1 VEPITYQTLQDLDD
15 YFADA
20 KRQYMSQSGTSSDGF
35 SIGSDL
41 VRKKLQA
48 EKVFFVDSQMY
59 DELSA
64 AIELLNESVRRGF
77 LFNPENPK
85 TWMTSQ
91 ADFDQLKIDSEAG
104 RFIWDYLGSIRSVIR
119 AVQVDYNDTVQMFR
133 RQTRQLLLK
142 NAAHAKTSVTTIP
155 LGSYRDSSTSDLFNG
170 EFEADI
176 HIQPDKK
183 VSAKVYKV
191 RDGSTNPEERE
202 LWGEFE
208 IDGKFISGNV
218 EYLYFTRALEPEA

>member
-1 VEPITYQTLQDLDD
+1 MEPITYQILQDLDD
-15 YFADA
+15 YLADA
-20 KRQYMSQSGTSSDGF
+20 KKQYMSQPGTSSDGF
-35 SIGSDL
+35 SIGSGL
-41 VRKKLQA
+41 VRKKLQE

-85 TWMTSQ
+85 TWMTDRT
-91 ADFDQLKIDSEAG
+91 DFDQLKIDSEAG
-104 RFIWDYLGSIRSVIR
+104 RFIWDYLGSVRSVIR
-119 AVQVDYNDTVQMFR
+119 AIQVDYNDTVQTFR

-155 LGSYRDSSTSDLFNG
+155 LGSYQDSSTPDLFNG
-170 EFEADI
+170 EFEADL

-191 RDGSTNPEERE
+191 RDGSTKAEERE

-218 EYLYFTRALEPEA
+218 EYLYFTRTILSES